1 MAIMQR
7 QGGLIIIVS
16 FVVALMLSIID
27 LPTWAEEIRPQW
39 IVLVLI
45 YWAMAL
51 PQRISVGAGWVVGL
65 LLDVSNSAI
74 LGQNALALAFIAF
87 LTAHLHQRLRVFPF
101 WQQTIVIFV
110 FCIIFN
116 LIVLWIKG
124 ISGSAPSVW
133 LIITPSFTSA
143 LFWPLVFVFLRKVR
157 RFYRIN

>member
-1 MAIMQR
+1 MVAMQR
-7 QGGLIIIVS
+7 QGGFIIILS

-39 IVLVLI
+39 VVLVLI
-45 YWAMAL
+45 YWSMAL
-51 PQRISVGAGWVVGL
+51 PQRISVGVGWVMGL
-65 LLDVSNSAI
+65 LLDVTNSAI

-101 WQQTIVIFV
+101 WQQAIVIFV

-124 ISGSAPSVW
+124 ISGSAPNVW

-143 LFWPLVFVFLRKVR
+143 ICWPLVFIFLRHVR
-157 RFYRIN
+157 RFYRVS

>member
-1 MAIMQR
+1 MAVTQR
-7 QGGLIIIVS
+7 QGGLIIILS

-39 IVLVLI
+39 VVLVLI
-45 YWAMAL
+45 YWSMAL
-51 PQRISVGAGWVVGL
+51 PQRISVGVGWVMGL

-74 LGQNALALAFIAF
+74 LGQNALALALIAF

-101 WQQTIVIFV
+101 WQQAIVIFV

-124 ISGSAPSVW
+124 ISGSAPNVW

-143 LFWPLVFVFLRKVR
+143 IFWPLVFIFLRRVR
-157 RFYRIN
+157 RFYRVS

>member
-1 MAIMQR
+1 MAVAQR
-7 QGGLIIIVS
+7 QGGLIIILS

-27 LPTWAEEIRPQW
+27 LPNWAEEIRPQW
-39 IVLVLI
+39 VVLVLI
-45 YWAMAL
+45 YWSMAL
-51 PQRISVGAGWVVGL
+51 PQRISVGTGWVMGL
-65 LLDVSNSAI
+65 LLDVTNSAI

-101 WQQTIVIFV
+101 WQQAIVIFV

-124 ISGSAPSVW
+124 ISGSAPNVW

-143 LFWPLVFVFLRKVR
+143 IFWPLVFISLRRIR
-157 RFYRIN
+157 RSYHVK